1 MDDECNRDTCKHRKN
16 EIYANCF
23 CSLQESFSSGENDG
37 GGAKFNEVFHLVACI
52 VVVTHRNGHR
62 LVNDGIVPHF
72 QIAEAVKGE
81 MTDSDR

>member
-1 MDDECNRDTCKHRKN
+1 M
-16 EIYANCF
+16 
-23 CSLQESFSSGENDG
+23 
-37 GGAKFNEVFHLVACI
+37 VACI

-72 QIAEAVKGE
+72 QIAKAVKGE